1 MDNKITKS
9 NINNTGVKIRRIY
22 IESYKMFND
31 FNINFLDKN
40 DKITPIIVIAG
51 INGSGKTSLLEYIK
65 NFETSPKF
73 DCEDYIDIYLNG
85 SNTRIKKN
93 SKYKSTRGIKEFKKS
108 IVYLAVSFNE
118 IEELK
123 EKIQEYINELMFERD
138 YKASEAYNELQNNIN
153 KIFKDIKLEIKF
165 SGLNKNKE
173 IFFTNSS
180 GKKFSITELST
191 GEMTLLTKVLYLYL
205 SEIKNQVILIDE
217 PEMSL
222 HPNWQ
227 NSILELYEIFAQ
239 KNNNQIIIATHSPH
253 IISGA
258 KSSYIRIL
266 ELSNS
271 KINVIDDYNQS
282 YGLEVSRILT
292 DIMGI
297 NSLRTPSV
305 EKKIKS
311 LKTSIID
318 NDHLVFN
325 KLIKELEND
334 LSDKDTDIKML
345 KLEMS
350 MRTNSV

>member
-1 MDNKITKS
+1 
-9 NINNTGVKIRRIY
+9 
-22 IESYKMFND
+22 
-31 FNINFLDKN
+31 
-40 DKITPIIVIAG
+40 
-51 INGSGKTSLLEYIK
+51 
-65 NFETSPKF
+65 
-73 DCEDYIDIYLNG
+73 
-85 SNTRIKKN
+85 
-93 SKYKSTRGIKEFKKS
+93 
-108 IVYLAVSFNE
+108 
-118 IEELK
+118 
-123 EKIQEYINELMFERD
+123 MFERD

-153 KIFKDIKLEIKF
+153 EIFKEINLEIKF

-180 GKKFSITELST
+180 GKKFSIAELST

-227 NSILELYEIFAQ
+227 NSILELYDIFAQ

-292 DIMGI
+292 DIMGV
-297 NSLRTPSV
+297 NALRTPSV
-305 EKKIKS
+305 EKKINQIK
-311 LKTSIID
+311 KSIID
-318 NDHLVFN
+318 NDHLFFD
-325 KLIKELEND
+325 KLIKELED
-334 LSDKDTDIKML
+334 DISDKDTDIKML

-350 MRTNSV
+350 MRRNSV